1 MVNRIMTSVE
11 AQQESLSFLKNRFQH
26 YYSKHAIALP
36 DRFGRREFAFVL
48 FGGKGMIRHIGFE
61 KKQVFTGFIRDRVPQ
76 HIYYS
81 SAYYQKPDASTM
93 QEKEWMGAELI
104 FDLDSDHLPNADT
117 MSFEESLEVVKK
129 EFKKLITDFLLTD
142 FGFDEKYLELYFS
155 GGRGY
160 HCHVKDPMVFDL
172 DSNERREIVDYITAR
187 DLIDS
192 AILREHVVERT
203 EIRGRSYA
211 SVKSLRMPSPNE
223 KGWQGRISRGII
235 EILMDIKN
243 SEDPLQK
250 LAEYGVKPR
259 DAVELSKYL
268 SDERLDRIKD
278 GLLDQSKTLR
288 KFFLNRALRK
298 SAVTLSAGE
307 TDEPVTCD
315 IKRLIRLPGSL
326 HGKTGLK
333 VVPITIDQLDDFN
346 PLNDAVV
353 FSNDSI
359 SVEVNK
365 PISITM
371 KNEYYTLSSGPHD
384 IPEYLAVLLV
394 GKRLATIK

>member
-1 MVNRIMTSVE
+1 
-11 AQQESLSFLKNRFQH
+11 
-26 YYSKHAIALP
+26 
-36 DRFGRREFAFVL
+36 
-48 FGGKGMIRHIGFE
+48 
-61 KKQVFTGFIRDRVPQ
+61 
-76 HIYYS
+76 
-81 SAYYQKPDASTM
+81 M
-93 QEKEWMGAELI
+93 QDKRWMGAELI

-117 MSFEESLEVVKK
+117 MSFEKSLKVVKR
-129 EFKKLITDFLLTD
+129 EFKKLVTEFLITDFGLN
-142 FGFDEKYLELYFS
+142 EKYLELYFS

-187 DLIDS
+187 DLIDN
-192 AILREHVVERT
+192 AILHEHVVERA
-203 EIRGRSYA
+203 EIHGRSFA
-211 SVKSLRMPSPNE
+211 SVKSLRMPGPDE
-223 KGWQGRISRGII
+223 KGWKGRISRGII
-235 EILMDIKN
+235 EILMDIKK

-250 LAEYGVKPR
+250 LTEYGVKPQ
-259 DAVELSKYL
+259 DAAELNTYL

-315 IKRLIRLPGSL
+315 VKRLIRLPNSL

-333 VVPITIDQLDDFN
+333 VVPITIDKLDDFN

-353 FSNDSI
+353 FNSDTV
-359 SVEVNK
+359 SVDVVN
-365 PISITM
+365 PVNITM
-371 KNEYYTLSSGPHD
+371 KNESYTLTEGPQD
-384 IPEYLAVLLV
+384 IPEYLAVFLV
-394 GKRLATIK
+394 GKRLAIVKD

>member
-1 MVNRIMTSVE
+1 
-11 AQQESLSFLKNRFQH
+11 
-26 YYSKHAIALP
+26 
-36 DRFGRREFAFVL
+36 
-48 FGGKGMIRHIGFE
+48 
-61 KKQVFTGFIRDRVPQ
+61 
-76 HIYYS
+76 
-81 SAYYQKPDASTM
+81 
-93 QEKEWMGAELI
+93 
-104 FDLDSDHLPNADT
+104 
-117 MSFEESLEVVKK
+117 
-129 EFKKLITDFLLTD
+129 
-142 FGFDEKYLELYFS
+142 
-155 GGRGY
+155 
-160 HCHVKDPMVFDL
+160 L